1 MCAYLMVA
9 SPVSAILV
17 GNKAT
22 GKQLGKFTIVA
33 RKKKSHKSKL
43 IYDGW

>member
-9 SPVSAILV
+9 TSMSEIVV

-33 RKKKSHKSKL
+33 RGKKATSQN
-43 IYDGW
+43 